1 MKIKGF
7 TLLEL
12 LLSLSILSVSFLAFS
27 ACLETQKRQNY
38 NIQLYKSFYPFLEA
52 FQWFF
57 HSRIHD
63 EPKGTTWL
71 AYKNEEG
78 ERKFIKQIPGNEIK
92 YSFKVEVQFKDP
104 FYEVIFFD
112 KTTRVLAKFYWKK

>member
-1 MKIKGF
+1 MKAKGF

-57 HSRIHD
+57 HNCD
-63 EPKGTTWL
+63 EPEGTWL
-71 AYKNEEG
+71 AYQNKKG
-78 ERKFIKQIPGNEIK
+78 KRKFRRQIPGNEMK
-92 YSFKVEVQFKDP
+92 YLFKAEIQFKDP
-104 FYEVIFFD
+104 FYEVTFLD